1 MRLSGSLH
9 VTSIELFHDFVLMH
23 SSDERAGN
31 SDAFIVGMSE
41 HMKKNFSKY
50 SEDKEDLN
58 NLLFIVLILDPRYK
72 VKFISFFLGDLW
84 SNKDKGAYW

>member
-9 VTSIELFHDFVLMH
+9 VTSIELFHEFVLMH
-23 SSDERAGN
+23 SLDELAGN
-31 SDAFIVGMSE
+31 SDLFIVEMSE
-41 HMKKNFSKY
+41 HMKRNFSKY
-50 SEDKEDLN
+50 WEDKEDLN
-58 NLLFIVLILDPRYK
+58 NLLFIVLILDPCYK